1 MSSWLRWIV
10 CLGLVAAPAVV
21 HAQTTVETYVSGGVA
36 NVQYPSVSGGADVVT
51 GPYGFSAGGSGTIV
65 TSFTEG
71 PWALYLLSAR
81 IGLHG
86 ETRPRAPS
94 TRPFMAAE
102 ISILNDTDCCKPS
115 TAIGASVGMTHWF
128 TDRRAIRA
136 EGRVMRSLDGE
147 GAIVLI
153 EVGMTFRP
161 SR

>member
-65 TSFTEG
+65 TSITEG

-94 TRPFMAAE
+94 TRAFMAAE
-102 ISILNDTDCCKPS
+102 L
-115 TAIGASVGMTHWF
+115 
-128 TDRRAIRA
+128 
-136 EGRVMRSLDGE
+136 
-147 GAIVLI
+147 
-153 EVGMTFRP
+153 
-161 SR
+161 